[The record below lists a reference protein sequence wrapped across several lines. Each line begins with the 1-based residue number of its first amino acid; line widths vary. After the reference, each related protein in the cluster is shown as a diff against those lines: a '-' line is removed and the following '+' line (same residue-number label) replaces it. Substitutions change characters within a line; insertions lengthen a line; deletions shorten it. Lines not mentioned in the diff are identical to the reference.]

1 MKFTVNKLDWNIE
14 YIDADNVQVNNED
27 GCFLGL
33 TDYLEQKIIIRTGL
47 TEQMT
52 RQTVVHELVHCF
64 LMSHAVHTSCYD
76 EEQICNFL
84 GAYIDDIMELTN
96 KFMKKGVKE

>member
-1 MKFTVNKLDWNIE
+1 MKFTANKLEWSIE

-33 TDYLEQKIIIRTGL
+33 TDYLEQKIIIRSGM

-52 RQTVVHELVHCF
+52 RQTVIHELCHCF
-64 LMSHAVHTSCYD
+64 MMSFAVHTNCYD
-76 EEQICNFL
+76 EEQICNFI
-84 GAYIDDIMELTN
+84 GAYLDDISELTD